1 MAVIESVKEAVS
13 HAVDSVSSSGHAA
26 PSAPA
31 RTFPHLVTRTTWGG
45 TDSTALRIEATRE
58 EMSAARV
65 PLPYRDSCAN
75 LLIPLNKCRYEN
87 YYLPWLC
94 QDERHGYEKCQYDEF
109 KLRVKKMDEIRAAK
123 GGERSN

>member
-1 MAVIESVKEAVS
+1 MAVIESVKDAVS
-13 HAVDSVSSSGHAA
+13 HAVEGVTSSGHAA

-31 RTFPHLVTRTTWGG
+31 Q
-45 TDSTALRIEATRE
+45 ATRE

>member
-1 MAVIESVKEAVS
+1 
-13 HAVDSVSSSGHAA
+13 
-26 PSAPA
+26 
-31 RTFPHLVTRTTWGG
+31 
-45 TDSTALRIEATRE
+45 
-58 EMSAARV
+58 MSAARV